1 MNLKYLK
8 DNILSNRWKQR
19 YEKLPKEVK
28 NKLDTLNNSKVEE
41 YQLQV
46 LQRKRT
52 YPNVGDIFQL
62 SPREDFFLKGIVVNN
77 HISNINGEDLVLV
90 FIFKPDSN
98 VDEVLKNGVEKDDL
112 LIAPAIVGK
121 EYWTRGY
128 FNNISNN
135 MDVKKIRE
143 YGFYSIGKGKF
154 FDEYG
159 AEILKEPTL
168 LGTYGVATI
177 TGIAKEVN
185 QELIILGN
193 F

>member
-1 MNLKYLK
+1 MDLKYLK

-19 YEKLPKEVK
+19 DESLSKEVK
-28 NKLDTLNNSKVEE
+28 EKLESLNNSKTEE

-46 LQRKRT
+46 IQRKRI
-52 YPNVGDIFQL
+52 YPEVGDVFL
-62 SPREDFFLKGIVVNN
+62 LNPRDEFFLKGIVVNN
-77 HISNINGEDLVLV
+77 HINNINGEDLILVL
-90 FIFKPDSN
+90 IFKPDMN
-98 VDEVLKNGVEKDDL
+98 VDEVLKKGVEKEDL
-112 LIAPAIVGK
+112 LITPVIVGK

-135 MDVKKIRE
+135 MDVKKIRD

-154 FDEYG
+154 LDEFG
-159 AEILKEPTL
+159 TEIQKEPSL

-177 TGIAKEVN
+177 TGIAKEIN
-185 QELIILGN
+185 QELIILGD

>member
-1 MNLKYLK
+1 MDFKHLK

-19 YEKLPKEVK
+19 YENLPKETK
-28 NKLDTLNNSKVEE
+28 EKIDTLNNSKAEE

-46 LQRKRT
+46 IKRKQM
-52 YPNVGDIFQL
+52 YPEVGDIFQL
-62 SPREDFFLKGIVVNN
+62 NPRGEIFLKGIVVNN
-77 HISNINGEDLVLV
+77 HINNINGDDLILI

-98 VDEVLKNGVEKDDL
+98 VDEVLKKDVVNEDL
-112 LIAPAIVGK
+112 LISPVIVGK

-128 FNNISNN
+128 FYNVSKN
-135 MDVKKIRE
+135 MDVKNIRN

-159 AEILKEPTL
+159 TELRKEPSL

-177 TGIAKEVN
+177 TGIANEVN
-185 QELIILGN
+185 QELIILGVL
-193 F
+193 

>member
-1 MNLKYLK
+1 MDLKYLK

-19 YEKLPKEVK
+19 YESLPEEVK
-28 NKLDTLNNSKVEE
+28 EKLESLNNSKTEE

-46 LQRKRT
+46 IQRKRI
-52 YPNVGDIFQL
+52 YPEVGDVFL
-62 SPREDFFLKGIVVNN
+62 LNPRDEFFLKGIVVNN
-77 HISNINGEDLVLV
+77 HINNINGEDLILVL
-90 FIFKPDSN
+90 IFKPDMN
-98 VDEVLKNGVEKDDL
+98 VDEVLKKGVEKEDL
-112 LIAPAIVGK
+112 LITPVIVGK

-135 MDVKKIRE
+135 MDVKKIRD

-154 FDEYG
+154 LDEFG
-159 AEILKEPTL
+159 TEIQKEPSL

-177 TGIAKEVN
+177 TGIAKEIN
-185 QELIILGN
+185 QELIILGD